1 MNEGSDQKPKEFA
14 IAQAGGVAIE
24 EAYAMVRAAEML
36 GIHLENLLE
45 GVYTPIYKEASFKS
59 ALGLK
64 RLAAI
69 CLLLYSEKSK
79 EELEGE
85 NE

>member
-14 IAQAGGVAIE
+14 IAQAGGVAVE
-24 EAYAMVRAAEML
+24 EAIAMVRAAGML
-36 GIHLENLLE
+36 EIRVDTLLE
-45 GVYTPIYKEASFKS
+45 GVYTPFYKDASFKS

-79 EELEGE
+79 EEREG
-85 NE
+85 